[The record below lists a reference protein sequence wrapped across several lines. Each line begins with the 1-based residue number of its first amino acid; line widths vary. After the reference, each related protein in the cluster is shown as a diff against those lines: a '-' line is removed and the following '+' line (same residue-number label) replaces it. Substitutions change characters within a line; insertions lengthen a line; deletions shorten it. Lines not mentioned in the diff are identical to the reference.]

1 MKIQT
6 RYCASTAEHT
16 HNKCRNMQMCIYI
29 ETYIS
34 SCNFPQ
40 NICLMFN
47 ATSIKCG
54 TEKTPTRR
62 HRKMTR
68 PLCLDKSAFP
78 FFSFTLSVRYS
89 LLIFVVSYL
98 IPFIYSCCAYF
109 SCVVVCSRFFP
120 VDVLFLT
127 ESCHLH
133 TAGVITD

>member
-1 MKIQT
+1 MKVQT

-47 ATSIKCG
+47 VTSIKCG

-62 HRKMTR
+62 YRKMTR

-78 FFSFTLSVRYS
+78 FFPSHSAFVIRYS
-89 LLIFVVSYL
+89 FL
-98 IPFIYSCCAYF
+98 
-109 SCVVVCSRFFP
+109 
-120 VDVLFLT
+120 LFLIRFLLFT
-127 ESCHLH
+127 RAVLTFLVLLFARVSSPLTFFSSPNPATCIRL
-133 TAGVITD
+133 VL